1 MNLRP
6 THSEEPRIDI
16 TPLIDVVFLLLIFF
30 MVTTTFQQE
39 TRLKVDLPEAV
50 SGAPSVRQERIV
62 LEVSAEG
69 GYRLQGEAVAAT
81 RDALR
86 AALATLGPAG
96 DRPLVLQADGKAPH
110 DAVVR
115 AMDAA
120 RLSGFDKLS
129 IAAQSARDRGL

>member
-1 MNLRP
+1 MAMNLRQ
-6 THSEEPRIDI
+6 TRSEEPRIDI

-69 GYRLQGEAVAAT
+69 HYQLQGEAVASS
-81 RDALR
+81 REALR
-86 AALATLGPAG
+86 TALAALGPAG
-96 DRPLVLQADGKAPH
+96 QRPLVLQADGKAPH

-129 IAAQSARDRGL
+129 IAARSSRD

>member
-1 MNLRP
+1 MVMNLRQ
-6 THSEEPRIDI
+6 TRSEEPRIDI

-62 LEVSAEG
+62 LEVNAEG
-69 GYRLQGEAVAAT
+69 RYQLQGEAVASS
-81 RDALR
+81 REALR
-86 AALATLGPAG
+86 AALAALGPAG
-96 DRPLVLQADGKAPH
+96 ERPLVLQADGKAPH

-129 IAAQSARDRGL
+129 IAARSSRD

>member
-1 MNLRP
+1 MVMNLRQ
-6 THSEEPRIDI
+6 TQSEEPRIDI

-39 TRLKVDLPEAV
+39 TRLKVDLPEAL

-69 GYRLQGEAVAAT
+69 RYQLQGEAVVSS
-81 RDALR
+81 REALR
-86 AALATLGPAG
+86 AALAALGPAG
-96 DRPLVLQADGKAPH
+96 ERPLVLQADGKAPH

-129 IAAQSARDRGL
+129 IAAQSSRD

>member
-69 GYRLQGEAVAAT
+69 GYRLQGEAVATT

-86 AALATLGPAG
+86 AALAALGPAG

-129 IAAQSARDRGL
+129 IAAQSARD

>member
-69 GYRLQGEAVAAT
+69 GYRLQGESVAAT

-86 AALATLGPAG
+86 AALAALGPVG

-129 IAAQSARDRGL
+129 VAAQSARD

>member
-1 MNLRP
+1 MVMNLRQ
-6 THSEEPRIDI
+6 TRSEEPRIDI

-39 TRLKVDLPEAV
+39 TRLKVDLPEAL

-69 GYRLQGEAVAAT
+69 RYQLQGEAVVSS
-81 RDALR
+81 REALR
-86 AALATLGPAG
+86 AALAALGPAG
-96 DRPLVLQADGKAPH
+96 ERPLVLQADGKAPH

-129 IAAQSARDRGL
+129 IAAQSSRD

>member
-1 MNLRP
+1 MVMNLRQ
-6 THSEEPRIDI
+6 TRSEEPRIDI

-69 GYRLQGEAVAAT
+69 GYQLQGEAVASS
-81 RDALR
+81 REALR
-86 AALATLGPAG
+86 AALAALGPAG
-96 DRPLVLQADGKAPH
+96 ERPLVLQADGKAPH

-129 IAAQSARDRGL
+129 IAAQSSRD

>member
-1 MNLRP
+1 MVMNLRQ
-6 THSEEPRIDI
+6 TQSEEPRIDI

-69 GYRLQGEAVAAT
+69 RYQLQGEAVVSS
-81 RDALR
+81 REALR
-86 AALATLGPAG
+86 AALAALGPAG
-96 DRPLVLQADGKAPH
+96 ERPLVLQADGKAPH

-129 IAAQSARDRGL
+129 IAAQSSRD

>member
-1 MNLRP
+1 MVMNLRQ
-6 THSEEPRIDI
+6 TRSEEPRIDI

-69 GYRLQGEAVAAT
+69 RYQLQGEAVAPS
-81 RDALR
+81 REALR
-86 AALATLGPAG
+86 AALAALGPAG
-96 DRPLVLQADGKAPH
+96 ERPLVLQADGKAPH

-129 IAAQSARDRGL
+129 IAAQSSRD

>member
-69 GYRLQGEAVAAT
+69 GYRLQGESVAST

-86 AALATLGPAG
+86 AALAALGPAG

-129 IAAQSARDRGL
+129 IAAQSARD

>member
-6 THSEEPRIDI
+6 IRTEEPHIDI

-30 MVTTTFQQE
+30 MVTTSFQQE

-62 LEVSAEG
+62 LEVDADG
-69 GYRLQGEAVAAT
+69 RYQLQGKTVAASRT
-81 RDALR
+81 ALR
-86 AALATLGPAG
+86 AALTALGPAG
-96 DRPLVLQADGKAPH
+96 DRPLILQADGKAPH

-129 IAAQSARDRGL
+129 IAAQSARNP

>member
-1 MNLRP
+1 MVMNLRQ
-6 THSEEPRIDI
+6 TRSEEPRIDI

-69 GYRLQGEAVAAT
+69 RYQLQGEAVVSS
-81 RDALR
+81 REALR
-86 AALATLGPAG
+86 AALAALGPAG
-96 DRPLVLQADGKAPH
+96 ERPLVLQADGKAPH

-129 IAAQSARDRGL
+129 IAAQSSRD

>member
-1 MNLRP
+1 MNLRQIR
-6 THSEEPRIDI
+6 SEEPRIDI

-50 SGAPSVRQERIV
+50 SGVTSVHQERIV

-69 GYRLQGEAVAAT
+69 RYQLQGKSVVAT

-86 AALATLGPAG
+86 GALSALGPAG
-96 DRPLVLQADGKAPH
+96 GRPLVLQADGKAPH
-110 DAVVR
+110 EAVVR

-120 RLSGFDKLS
+120 RLSGFEKLS
-129 IAAQSARDRGL
+129 IAAQSSRN

>member
-1 MNLRP
+1 MVMNLRQ
-6 THSEEPRIDI
+6 TRSEEPRIDI

-69 GYRLQGEAVAAT
+69 RYQLQGEAVPSS
-81 RDALR
+81 REALR
-86 AALATLGPAG
+86 AALAALGPAG
-96 DRPLVLQADGKAPH
+96 ERPLVLQADGKAPH

-129 IAAQSARDRGL
+129 IAAQSSRD

>member
-1 MNLRP
+1 MVMNLRQ
-6 THSEEPRIDI
+6 TRSEEPRIDI

-69 GYRLQGEAVAAT
+69 GYQLQGEAVESS
-81 RDALR
+81 REALR
-86 AALATLGPAG
+86 AALAALGPAG
-96 DRPLVLQADGKAPH
+96 ERPLVLQADGKAPH

-129 IAAQSARDRGL
+129 IAARSSRD

>member
-1 MNLRP
+1 MVMNLRP
-6 THSEEPRIDI
+6 TRSEEPRIDI

-69 GYRLQGEAVAAT
+69 RYQLQGEAVASS
-81 RDALR
+81 REALR
-86 AALATLGPAG
+86 AALEALGPAG

-129 IAAQSARDRGL
+129 IAAQSSRD